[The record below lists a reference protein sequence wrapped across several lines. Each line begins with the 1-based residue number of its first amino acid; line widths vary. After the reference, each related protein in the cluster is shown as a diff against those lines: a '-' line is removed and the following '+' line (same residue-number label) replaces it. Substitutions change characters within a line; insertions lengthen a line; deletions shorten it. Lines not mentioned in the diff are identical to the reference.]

1 MAPPSMFHG
10 HHFIEVRSTIVYEIP
25 YISRLSCQ
33 HCIHDRLSA
42 TIFGTHIWI
51 DMGLI
56 RTFFLPTRPQG
67 GVPEGILWGQTFKSP
82 GNVMNCPENQFFF
95 FLNPPHPT
103 PGGPSGDFRG
113 LAIQKVREMSWTAQ
127 KINNVFN
134 PHRTLWLG
142 VLGLKITRE
151 GQF

>member
-1 MAPPSMFHG
+1 M
-10 HHFIEVRSTIVYEIP
+10 Y
-25 YISRLSCQ
+25 Q
-33 HCIHDRLSA
+33 HCIHDSLSA

-56 RTFFLPTRPQG
+56 RTY
-67 GVPEGILWGQTFKSP
+67 
-82 GNVMNCPENQFFF
+82 FFF
-95 FLNPPHPT
+95 DPPDPRRGARGDFRGSKIQKSRKCHEQPRKSINCSLKKKPTSPHPT

-113 LAIQKVREMSWTAQ
+113 LAIKKVREISWTAQ
-127 KINNVFN
+127 KINNLFN
-134 PHRTLWLG
+134 PHRPLWLG